1 MSNFFYIDNV
11 ITQNI
16 AIKKDLNIGATP
28 NQFKRTLFEK
38 DFPFPTICY
47 LKTKDNKKKILM
59 RKSWNRRIKKGEKIM
74 FVSYPKADPGTTALI
89 VSIAISVIIG
99 VGTYL
104 LTPRPNLNY
113 NQIDKGASPT
123 YDLNNQGNKIRL
135 NQPIP
140 VHYGRIRAYPDVA
153 SNAYTISDSNNNRI
167 FHTLLNMGW
176 GYIEIEDMRIDDTDL
191 STLSF
196 VETNIRYPGDAP
208 TDIFPRPMVIA
219 KEVRN
224 VVVTNTTDYYV
235 LNDFLS
241 PVKYL
246 YFDFVAPEGLYAT
259 NIPTVVKIAADFG
272 CSSNVVISAPGNG
285 PLMNQSLGG
294 PYNGDVYFL
303 FGQTNPAE
311 NGKWVF
317 DTPTTPMT
325 RFVDMD
331 SASEFTN
338 AVVPVVGGTHGG
350 ETYMCST
357 VVVTLGTD
365 PISFAIYNSS
375 GTFQTHSIHINVKVQ
390 EIDSLGAN
398 IGSPIDNY
406 YIMTRA
412 TSRPYFQTFEY
423 THPTEGIFKVTAHYS
438 VAPKNSGFDNWT
450 NYENYRDKLEWIGL
464 RGEPDHAEQTQPK
477 RTMIEIAVQ
486 ANEKLNDSNIGIFNM
501 LGIRRLWVYDFG
513 TDTWSETSTTS
524 PIWAFWDMATSSRQ
538 DLEMNYGVNLDE
550 SYLDLQNMS
559 DIQDSI
565 EDLSL
570 ECNARFDTALS
581 AMECLQQIVQSM
593 RCIVYPLG
601 GKILLARHEEKS
613 SISGFFTPANSDGIS
628 YEPIP
633 IDEFTPT
640 WMRVTYFDED
650 TNKKETVDCVIA
662 GDDNTGIVEEVELHT
677 ITNRT
682 KAWQEGMHLLAQNL
696 YMREKITIST
706 DMEGFLPI
714 PCDHISISDPL
725 IGTTQTGYVQKV
737 DGDII
742 YLSEPVDFMGYANG
756 IIRFKNLNGSS
767 SGEYVCSVGATPY
780 QVVMVPFTTNALDY
794 TAFDYIPQE
803 DESDVEATSFI
814 FGVNGTVICAV
825 IQINPSGNNKCT
837 IESVIHDPRVHTVD
851 KAIHRVPDYDD
862 DLSTADWE
870 AMICDAVDCVVDV
883 ATKLVTVRFNGSGY
897 NSFLVKYLFDDA
909 GTEHLET
916 NTVPY
921 VSAGVYTDTYTYT
934 YATPPSRVTVTPIID
949 VTISPPVTETLD
961 SLVVIVPIELA

>member
-259 NIPTVVKIAADFG
+259 NITINNKPNAEVAIDFD
-272 CSSNVVISAPGNG
+272 VDISAPLNG
-285 PLMNQSLGG
+285 GFFNGVLLSSGSLAL
-294 PYNGDVYFL
+294 L
-303 FGQTNPAE
+303 FGQANQAE
-311 NGKWVF
+311 NGLYVF
-317 DTPTTPMT
+317 DTPTTPMVRHST
-325 RFVDMD
+325 MD
-331 SASEFTN
+331 SASEFDS
-338 AVVPVVGGTHGG
+338 AVVKITGGDTLYNG
-350 ETYMCST
+350 ESFMQTNT
-357 VVVTLGTD
+357 VTTVGTD
-365 PISFAIYNSS
+365 PVYFSTFNVSGDIYSW
-375 GTFQTHSIHINVKVQ
+375 SIFLRVTVQ
-390 EIDSLGAN
+390 EIDSAGADV
-398 IGSPIDNY
+398 GSPIDNDY
-406 YIMTRA
+406 VMSASNT
-412 TSRPYFQTFEY
+412 RPYYKSFSY
-423 THPTEGIFKVTAHYS
+423 THPTEGRFKVTVHYY
-438 VAPKNSGFDNWT
+438 VNPKGSGILTFT
-450 NYENYRDKLEWIGL
+450 SYSNYHDKLEWIGL

-662 GDDNTGIVEEVELHT
+662 GDDNTAIVEEVELHT